1 MKDKQRFS
9 LRFYFTL
16 VVMAEITFSI
26 IIALLLLWLFNSMG
40 NDRVLLPLTLWQ
52 IMLSILIGGTIT
64 TFLSRWFFDP
74 ITKLSRAMRQ
84 VASGDFKV
92 RLETDSSISEIQEL
106 YSNFNLMA
114 GELGTTEILQTD
126 FVSNVSHE
134 FKTPISA
141 IEGYATLLQDE
152 RCKPGE
158 RRQYTDKILLNTRRL
173 SELVGNIL
181 LLSRLDNQSIQ
192 GKKSLFRLDEQIR
205 QAIVLLEPKWSEKD
219 IEFDVELE
227 SLEYTG
233 SEALLFHVWSN
244 LIGNAVKFNSSGGYV
259 GVRLERKKGGV
270 RVQVDDNGPGIP
282 EESLEHIFDKFY
294 QSDSSHKSEG
304 NGLGL
309 ALVKRIL
316 VLSGGS
322 ICAEN
327 LSGGGCRFTV
337 FLPM

>member
-1 MKDKQRFS
+1 MKDRPRFS

-16 VVMAEITFSI
+16 VVMAEITFSV
-26 IIALLLLWLFNSMG
+26 IIALLLLWLFNSLG

-64 TFLSRWFFDP
+64 TFLSRWFFAP
-74 ITKLSRAMRQ
+74 VIKLSRAMSQ

-152 RCKPGE
+152 GCKPGE
-158 RRQYTDKILLNTRRL
+158 RRQYIDKILLNTRRL

-205 QAIVLLEPKWSEKD
+205 QAIVLLEPKWSEKN

-244 LIGNAVKFNSSGGYV
+244 IIGNAVKFNRPGGYV
-259 GVRLERKKGGV
+259 GVKLEREKSGV

-316 VLSGGS
+316 DLSGGS
-322 ICAEN
+322 ISAEN
-327 LSGGGCRFTV
+327 LAGGGCRFTV